1 MTEVVG
7 TDRYSS
13 GMDAIWTF
21 LSQPGFWW
29 GVVISGVLT
38 GIVAPLI
45 AKRSLRK
52 SDERKA
58 ASDTTIQTRKEEH
71 ERELDQK
78 KADREQDERNKAIVF
93 EAATDYAST
102 VTDLL
107 VSAIDEKG
115 IFNLIR
121 DQFLTDQGAIDPNAI
136 EKIAFAQTQ
145 VSELKRLG
153 LSLTNLKMFAS
164 KELMDSA
171 VRVYTAMQTVAQ
183 SVTNVLAK
191 KAAMDAAAIELDQ
204 FVNIFRTER
213 GLPVYEKSDAEQAQA
228 GYLKTLKAQVDAFRA
243 ESRGMSRNSGLRTGR

>member
-1 MTEVVG
+1 
-7 TDRYSS
+7 
-13 GMDAIWTF
+13 MDAIWTF

-52 SDERKA
+52 SDERRAKV
-58 ASDTTIQTRKEEH
+58 DTTIQTRKEEH
-71 ERELDQK
+71 ERELDQQ

-102 VTDLL
+102 VADLL
-107 VSAIDEKG
+107 VSAIDEKN

-121 DQFLTDQGAIDPNAI
+121 DMFLTEQGATDPNAM

-153 LSLTNLKMFAS
+153 LSLTNIKMFAS

-171 VRVYTAMQTVAQ
+171 VRVYSAMHSVAQ
-183 SVTNVLAK
+183 STTNALAK
-191 KAAMDAAAIELDQ
+191 KATMDAAAVELDQ
-204 FVNIFRTER
+204 FVNIFRSER
-213 GLPVYEKSDAEQAQA
+213 GLPVYGKTDAEQAQA
-228 GYLKTLKAQVDAFRA
+228 GYLKTLQAQVDIFRA
-243 ESRGMSRNSGLRTGR
+243 ESRGMSRDSGLRTSR